1 MALEEALQR
10 AWWCP
15 RVGVLA
21 TVLWPLTLVYR
32 LLRWLHE
39 APWRWGWRTP
49 WRATVPVLVVGNLVV
64 GGAGKTPTVI
74 ALAQALQR
82 RGWKPGIVSRGYGGQ
97 RSDADQPAQVRPHS
111 VAAQTGDEPLLM
123 ALRTGLPVWVCK
135 RRVAAAQALCAH
147 HPEVDV
153 LISDDGLQHRALH
166 RDAELLVFDDRGVGN
181 GLQLPAGPMR
191 EPLPSDLSPRARVLY
206 NAGSPSTPLPGACA
220 RRRLTR
226 ILPLRD
232 WWDGVASRPQTSD
245 LEAWRGRQVLAAAGI
260 GHPERFF
267 VMLEQAGLVVE
278 RCPLADHAPLTPRP
292 WPASAS
298 CVVMTEK
305 DAVKLPAE
313 ALGAA
318 ERSTLHV
325 ATLDFEIPDSTVDAL
340 EQLLLPLRR
349 P

>member
-1 MALEEALQR
+1 MALREALQR
-10 AWWCP
+10 AWWRLP
-15 RVGVLA
+15 VGGPAL
-21 TVLWPLTLVYR
+21 VLWPLTLVYR

-39 APWRWGWRTP
+39 APWRWSWRTP
-49 WRATVPVLVVGNLVV
+49 WRAHVPVLVVGNLVV

-97 RSDADQPAQVRPHS
+97 RADAEQPAQVHPRS
-111 VAAQTGDEPLLM
+111 AALQTGDEPLLM
-123 ALRTGLPVWVCK
+123 ALRTGLPVWVCR

-147 HPEVDV
+147 HPEVDMI
-153 LISDDGLQHRALH
+153 ISDDGLQHRALH

-181 GLQLPAGPMR
+181 GLQMPAGPLR
-191 EPLPSDLSPRARVLY
+191 EPLPSVLPPHARVLY
-206 NAGSPSTPLPGACA
+206 NAGSPSTPLAGDCA
-220 RRRLTR
+220 QRRLAR
-226 ILPLRD
+226 ILPLPD
-232 WWDGVASRPQTSD
+232 WWSGVAHGPQASG
-245 LEAWRGRQVLAAAGI
+245 LQAWQGRQVLAAAGI

-267 VMLEQAGLVVE
+267 AMLEQAGLVVE
-278 RCPLADHAPLTPRP
+278 RCPLADHATLTPRP

-305 DAVKLPAE
+305 DAVKLPPE
-313 ALGAA
+313 ELSAA